1 MMLFVQNKMTES
13 MRMTD
18 QVSLPFEQCKD
29 PDCIKIM
36 GNATTQRAPPASTV
50 VLPIEPTMP

>member
-18 QVSLPFEQCKD
+18 QVNERIRQSGALWVRAGENNETE
-29 PDCIKIM
+29 IE
-36 GNATTQRAPPASTV
+36 TQNNEEET
-50 VLPIEPTMP
+50 LEFI